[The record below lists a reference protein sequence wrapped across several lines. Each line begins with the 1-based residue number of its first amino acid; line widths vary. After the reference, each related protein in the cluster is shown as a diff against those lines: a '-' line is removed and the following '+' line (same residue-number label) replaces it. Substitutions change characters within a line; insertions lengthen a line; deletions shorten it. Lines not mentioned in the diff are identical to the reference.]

1 MNTYYLKRIRRRYT
15 YYWLRHF
22 DGDTQLRVLDGEKLD
37 AFTYEEVYEFILD
50 YVNDR
55 FYFWTA
61 ARYAARILRRQ
72 RVAAFH
78 RNKPQLIA

>member
-22 DGDTQLRVLDGEKLD
+22 DGDTQLRVLDAKKMD
-37 AFTYEEVYEFILD
+37 ASTYDAVNEFVLQ
-50 YVNDR
+50 YANDCLG
-55 FYFWTA
+55 FWTA
-61 ARYAARILRRQ
+61 TKYAARILRRQ